1 MGASVPKTVVRN
13 SAKLIRRLILNAEI
27 PWEKQRSRMNIAMA
41 SARPPKTVSVTSH
54 EIAGVL
60 VERVEPVAGKSKG
73 TVVHI
78 HGGGFTVGSPAS
90 CRMWAAAV
98 SATLHLTVE
107 VPDYSLAPEHPFPE
121 GLDQV
126 SAVLDQVINEHGAER
141 VVVSG
146 DSAGANL
153 AISALQRRV
162 LAQLAMPAGLIM
174 LSPWLDIS
182 DDRLSDPGLVRRDPL
197 LTPTWLEA
205 CANAYAPGRA
215 TDPEVSPLYGSMDGL
230 PPILI
235 QGGTD
240 DILAPDANRFVA
252 GMEPGHVSLS
262 LANGLWHD
270 FVLQVGMLAA
280 ADQAMEITTAFLAE
294 QLALH

>member
-1 MGASVPKTVVRN
+1 M
-13 SAKLIRRLILNAEI
+13 
-27 PWEKQRSRMNIAMA
+27 
-41 SARPPKTVSVTSH
+41 
-54 EIAGVL
+54 
-60 VERVEPVAGKSKG
+60 
-73 TVVHI
+73 
-78 HGGGFTVGSPAS
+78 
-90 CRMWAAAV
+90 
-98 SATLHLTVE
+98 
-107 VPDYSLAPEHPFPE
+107 
-121 GLDQV
+121 
-126 SAVLDQVINEHGAER
+126 
-141 VVVSG
+141 
-146 DSAGANL
+146 
-153 AISALQRRV
+153 
-162 LAQLAMPAGLIM
+162 
-174 LSPWLDIS
+174 
-182 DDRLSDPGLVRRDPL
+182 RRDPL